1 MIKHSTHSIYTL
13 RATLQNMFYIQNCPM
28 ARSKLTAKIAGLDVC
43 DVFYLRANLQVE
55 VVLEALGVVLVSDWL
70 GYCKV

>member
-1 MIKHSTHSIYTL
+1 
-13 RATLQNMFYIQNCPM
+13 M